1 MGLIGLRG
9 LALVLL
15 LGATC
20 VVATGSAVDAA
31 SARPA
36 GSTSALGHRLPASGG
51 VDATTTRAET
61 TADGGPVAVTG
72 LGQTAASASSPVSA
86 RPGPQP
92 SGGVGP
98 GLATAAATAPPSP
111 DWLTEINRYR
121 AAAGLAP
128 VSDQP
133 DWDAGILDHLTY
145 VAKTP
150 KPQVDGAYASLHTE
164 NPASAYYTA
173 AGARAGSRSD
183 LYFGADD
190 LSPVAFVDG
199 WLSAPFH
206 AIGLLRAR
214 LTTVAFASAGNGGS
228 AGLDVISGLSSAG
241 PATTRPIL
249 FPGDGMSTN
258 LTRYTGSESPDPLET
273 CGWGGPGTDYGVPL
287 IALLP
292 KAPAA
297 GLSAQVLGADGS
309 VLSTAN
315 GSLCVVDEL
324 TYRSSDSVYGP
335 TGQQILHDDH
345 AVLLIARTSYAAG
358 RYTATITQTGRSA
371 IAWSFIMNP

>member
-1 MGLIGLRG
+1 MGLVGLRG
-9 LALVLL
+9 LGLVLL

-20 VVATGSAVDAA
+20 VVATGSAVGAA
-31 SARPA
+31 SPRPA
-36 GSTSALGHRLPASGG
+36 GSSTAPGHRLTASGG
-51 VDATTTRAET
+51 IDATAAAAET
-61 TADGGPVAVTG
+61 TSNGAPVALTG
-72 LGQTAASASSPVSA
+72 LGPNAASASTPAQPTSSP
-86 RPGPQP
+86 P
-92 SGGVGP
+92 SGGIGT
-98 GLATAAATAPPSP
+98 GLATATAATPSP
-111 DWLTEINRYR
+111 GWLTEINRYR
-121 AAAGLAP
+121 AGAGLAP
-128 VSDQP
+128 VADQP

-173 AGARAGSRSD
+173 AGARAGARSD

-228 AGLDVISGLSSAG
+228 AGLDVISGLSSDG

-258 LTRYTGSESPDPLET
+258 LTSYTGSESPDPLET

-297 GLSAQVLGADGS
+297 GLSAQVLGADGR
-309 VLSTAN
+309 VFSTAN

-345 AVLLIARTSYAAG
+345 AVLLIARTSYPAG
-358 RYTATITQTGRSA
+358 RYTATITQSGRSA
-371 IAWSFIMNP
+371 IAWSFTMNP